1 MTPFYKDDHE
11 ALDRLLQTI
20 EEVDQLYLSLLK
32 ALEGEKAS
40 LAAANL
46 ADFMIA
52 NEQKETLLKALQE
65 SESRRMQQTTQL
77 SAALGLPA
85 GEVTLS
91 RLARRLEGKDAARL
105 LYCGDKLTKTLA
117 RIRESNR
124 ANRRLISGSLGFV
137 RDSLQMLQN
146 LNRPS
151 PTYHSNGQMTH
162 GSYRGT
168 ILAGEI

>member
-11 ALDRLLQTI
+11 ALDRLIQTI
-20 EEVDQLYLSLLK
+20 DEVDQLYLSLLK

-52 NEQKETLLKALQE
+52 NQQKETLLKALQE

-77 SAALGLPA
+77 GAALELPT

-105 LYCGDKLTKTLA
+105 LYCGDKLVKTLA

-124 ANRRLISGSLGFV
+124 ANRRLISGSLGIV